1 MTGGRLSAQGIQG
14 PTREGIIG
22 RQAANLT
29 ASTQQNI
36 SNLYSQAAQREH
48 MAQIMRDRQDK
59 QNWMVMLEGLSD
71 MYGIATMD
79 TEPTDT
85 ENPYL
90 PSREWV
96 DQYINP
102 GGQDG

>member
-1 MTGGRLSAQGIQG
+1 
-14 PTREGIIG
+14 
-22 RQAANLT
+22 
-29 ASTQQNI
+29 
-36 SNLYSQAAQREH
+36 
-48 MAQIMRDRQDK
+48 
-59 QNWMVMLEGLSD
+59 MLKGLSD

-90 PSREWV
+90 PSREWAN
-96 DQYINP
+96 QYYNP